1 MVRED
6 RWTIILSELRDRGFV
21 GGDSR
26 EVAANED
33 YDTFGISNRM
43 QLSKATDITI
53 GYIRK
58 GLQGTGNSI
67 KTYGLGITHSF

>member
-1 MVRED
+1 MLV
-6 RWTIILSELRDRGFV
+6 
-21 GGDSR
+21 SR
-26 EVAANED
+26 KRCNED
-33 YDTFGISNRM
+33 YNTFGISNRM

-58 GLQGTGNSI
+58 GLQGTGSTI

>member
-1 MVRED
+1 MSIR
-6 RWTIILSELRDRGFV
+6 
-21 GGDSR
+21 DSR
-26 EVAANED
+26 EIAANED
-33 YDTFGISNRM
+33 YNTFGISNRM

-58 GLQGTGNSI
+58 GLQGTGSSI

>member
-1 MVRED
+1 MLD
-6 RWTIILSELRDRGFV
+6 
-21 GGDSR
+21 DSR

-33 YDTFGISNRM
+33 YNTFGISNRM
-43 QLSKATDITI
+43 QLSKAIDITI

-58 GLQGTGNSI
+58 GLKEHGSSI